1 MDAQESI
8 LSEDES
14 WQDAQRKPLRSEQAD
29 NVPDRPSAPSQFV
42 DWWEGGVVGGG
53 AAWREARRERGGV
66 GRGGENRVA
75 FDG

>member
-14 WQDAQRKPLRSEQAD
+14 WHDAQRKPLRSEQAD

-42 DWWEGGVVGGG
+42 VIGGRAGLEGSVEGGEEGERQSGE
-53 AAWREARRERGGV
+53 RRRESCSI
-66 GRGGENRVA
+66 
-75 FDG
+75 

>member
-42 DWWEGGVVGGG
+42 VIGGRAGWWGAVEGG
-53 AAWREARRERGGV
+53 RSERGGV

>member
-42 DWWEGGVVGGG
+42 VIGGRAGWWGG

>member
-42 DWWEGGVVGGG
+42 VIGGRAGWWGGG
-53 AAWREARRERGGV
+53 RRGGR
-66 GRGGENRVA
+66 RGGREVESGEEERIV
-75 FDG
+75 